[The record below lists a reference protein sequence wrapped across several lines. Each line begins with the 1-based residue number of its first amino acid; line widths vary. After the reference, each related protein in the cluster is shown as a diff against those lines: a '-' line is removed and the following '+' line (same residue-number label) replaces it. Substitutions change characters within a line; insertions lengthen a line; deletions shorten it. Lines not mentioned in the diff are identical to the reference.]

1 MTSHP
6 LPPLAPDHVPPW
18 HFFVSGHWTLLA
30 KICGGVV
37 VAFPVLCVIIYYNW
51 EVRRFLTGVP
61 RWAYEN
67 RFMTF
72 HYTLVFSCVVLSLA
86 MAIGNFMGKSWPF
99 GRICPLVDA
108 LLGIT
113 IVIIST
119 YQGHRLGVLLA
130 EQRQRIRG
138 MGGQTSEQNG
148 ASDEDEDE
156 DEIEMA
162 DIENDNVAHLVAA
175 V

>member
-1 MTSHP
+1 
-6 LPPLAPDHVPPW
+6 
-18 HFFVSGHWTLLA
+18 
-30 KICGGVV
+30 
-37 VAFPVLCVIIYYNW
+37 
-51 EVRRFLTGVP
+51 
-61 RWAYEN
+61 
-67 RFMTF
+67 
-72 HYTLVFSCVVLSLA
+72 

-156 DEIEMA
+156 DEDEIEMA

-175 V
+175 ASSRWCCCGGELLLGQRKKKCIVLKAQQEFADGCGYRNGGKGEDGTNTWYKAKRIG